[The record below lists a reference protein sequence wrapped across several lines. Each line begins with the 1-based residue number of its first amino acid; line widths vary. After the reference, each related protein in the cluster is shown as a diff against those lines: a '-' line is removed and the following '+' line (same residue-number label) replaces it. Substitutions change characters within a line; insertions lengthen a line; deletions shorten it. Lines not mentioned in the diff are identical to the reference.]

1 MKSKHDKYWIV
12 LSDLMTV
19 LMVIFL
25 FMAVSYMALI
35 NEKQSEKD
43 QLIKDYQKSK
53 IELLTEIRNEFK
65 DDFKKTKWNAVLD
78 SSDLSIK
85 FIDERIL
92 FDVNKS
98 DLKTEFQD
106 ILSDFF
112 PRYLKIVLKPK
123 YIDKIAEIRVEGH
136 TSPEGDYIHNLELSQ
151 DRTTNVIKYL
161 RNLKSYNQL
170 DEVEKERLKYW
181 LTANGLSSGRT
192 LDYNG
197 KLSYRSK
204 LFPDYKKSR
213 RVEFKIVTTSEELI
227 NKAIKKIK

>member
-1 MKSKHDKYWIV
+1 
-12 LSDLMTV
+12 
-19 LMVIFL
+19 MVIFL